1 MWKTSAWVQA
11 AKGYEAKIVESV
23 IYLSEVWAALVVMS
37 FYRPR
42 ASKIV
47 VPPPDHLMRPPDM
60 RSKPAAP
67 PPTRASAPRFRSAG
81 AMRMAPKQPSVP
93 GSIASQPSMDES
105 SGGSNEAS
113 TPRARASAQFPT
125 RPRSAPARRP
135 KKPHREPGVGL
146 NLPRDGARG
155 YGGKGGKTPTK
166 GQVRDWLID
175 LLADAEKATVDEI
188 AKERDEGD
196 GGGDAARG
204 HGPDGADGG
213 VGAPRP
219 RRRGPAPLHAELVA
233 LARVLDAETN
243 DKAKGERVELLEAQ
257 LADARAALR
266 NATMRRESAE
276 AARTLAE
283 ANQKKA
289 EAKATACGVATER
302 AEQRVEQMRVASDKA
317 YEMLAAHDTLVSQK
331 EAFLYWRM
339 MAYKTG
345 IAHWQAIHAAT
356 ASDLATAGKD
366 RADVASE
373 NDALKGEIAALHLDL
388 AKLRKELHEAHELLR
403 SFRVEEPRQRRS
415 VVSTLTNAYR
425 DGPRRFSLPDPED
438 ILKLQELVTVEESEA
453 SSHSTRDS
461 RTLTT
466 AHQAFAAALHHPHA
480 APHDRA
486 APPPHAAPLH
496 DVDPSRF
503 ADVPSPVA
511 SVQHEGS
518 KTFPADE
525 NENPTIRPPEVRVS
539 PKGKF
544 AKKQKPQ
551 LRKQLTAPGPMNRG
565 TVSGS
570 SLL

>member
-1 MWKTSAWVQA
+1 M
-11 AKGYEAKIVESV
+11 
-23 IYLSEVWAALVVMS
+23 
-37 FYRPR
+37 
-42 ASKIV
+42 
-47 VPPPDHLMRPPDM
+47 
-60 RSKPAAP
+60 
-67 PPTRASAPRFRSAG
+67 
-81 AMRMAPKQPSVP
+81 
-93 GSIASQPSMDES
+93 
-105 SGGSNEAS
+105 
-113 TPRARASAQFPT
+113 
-125 RPRSAPARRP
+125 
-135 KKPHREPGVGL
+135 
-146 NLPRDGARG
+146 
-155 YGGKGGKTPTK
+155 
-166 GQVRDWLID
+166 RDWLID

-188 AKERDEGD
+188 AKERDDGD
-196 GGGDAARG
+196 GGDAALARADTG
-204 HGPDGADGG
+204 LTAPTAASAHHALAAAGRHRYTRSSSPWWVRAGQLDGG
-213 VGAPRP
+213 AVVFSQLRE
-219 RRRGPAPLHAELVA
+219 LLAEMRESRAHVTKLE
-233 LARVLDAETN
+233 ARVLDAETN

-356 ASDLATAGKD
+356 ASELATAGKD
-366 RADVASE
+366 RADATGE

-415 VVSTLTNAYR
+415 VVSTLTNAYK

-466 AHQAFAAALHHPHA
+466 AHQAFAAALHHA

-544 AKKQKPQ
+544 AKVGHAVRMTLAQRQTSAAKNMRRHMGNKKQKPQ

>member
-196 GGGDAARG
+196 GGGDAALAR
-204 HGPDGADGG
+204 ADTGLT
-213 VGAPRP
+213 APT
-219 RRRGPAPLHAELVA
+219 AASAHHA
-233 LARVLDAETN
+233 LAAAGRHRYT
-243 DKAKGERVELLEAQ
+243 RSSSPC
-257 LADARAALR
+257 ADRAALR

-302 AEQRVEQMRVASDKA
+302 AEQR
-317 YEMLAAHDTLVSQK
+317 K

-415 VVSTLTNAYR
+415 V
-425 DGPRRFSLPDPED
+425 
-438 ILKLQELVTVEESEA
+438 ELVTVEESEA

-544 AKKQKPQ
+544 AKVGHAVRMTLAQRQTSAAKNMRRHMGNKKQKPQ